1 MYFLMIVFTSFTT
14 CKKDKTFGEKYP
26 ELVGEWEWESAIH
39 ITFTGGLGGAGGGYN
54 YDIFTKEKDRDVIP
68 LHSLKITKN
77 GLYWFYTN
85 GRLLESGYIN
95 GIEFI
100 GFQPMMTGDSNL
112 LDYRLTFQTT
122 KKRNT
127 FINQQN
133 TSVLLIK
140 SNKLNLIF
148 YCNKIDSLDF
158 EDKMYDEIKVRYIKK

>member
-1 MYFLMIVFTSFTT
+1 
-14 CKKDKTFGEKYP
+14 
-26 ELVGEWEWESAIH
+26 
-39 ITFTGGLGGAGGGYN
+39 
-54 YDIFTKEKDRDVIP
+54 
-68 LHSLKITKN
+68 
-77 GLYWFYTN
+77 
-85 GRLLESGYIN
+85 
-95 GIEFI
+95 
-100 GFQPMMTGDSNL
+100 MMTGDSNL

-148 YCNKIDSLDF
+148 YCNKIASLDF